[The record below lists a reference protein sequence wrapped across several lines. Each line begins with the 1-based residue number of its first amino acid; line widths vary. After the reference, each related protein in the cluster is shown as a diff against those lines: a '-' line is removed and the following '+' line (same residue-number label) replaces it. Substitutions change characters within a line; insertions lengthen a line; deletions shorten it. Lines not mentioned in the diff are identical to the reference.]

1 MRKTAVTGT
10 RARAK
15 TVRTMAVAFLA
26 GASVTSC
33 GWFGG
38 DDEVVLQGERIPIL
52 VHEKEVRPDAALGN
66 LQVVL
71 PPPVVNAE
79 WPQRGGNP
87 THVMQHLA
95 IPDALKRVWAV
106 DVGDGT
112 SDERLLLPAPIAAA
126 GRVFTMDVDQQVT
139 SLDAETGKKLW
150 TMNFMLK
157 EEKESA
163 IGGGLAYADGRLFI
177 TTGYAQVIAVEA
189 ETGEEIWRQTVPGP
203 MRAAPTVSG
212 GRVFVLTIDN
222 QLHVLDAADGH
233 TLWTHSGIV
242 EIAGLLGGV
251 SPAVEEGVVVVPYS
265 SGELFALRVA
275 NGRMLWS
282 DNLSPIRRSDV
293 VSLITDIRGLPVI
306 DGDRVYAI
314 SHGGRMVAIDMRSGQ
329 RAWDKTFGGVNTP
342 WVAGDY
348 LYVLTTGS
356 ELVCLTRKDGRIRW
370 VVALRPF
377 EDMKDKEKPIFWAGP
392 VLAGDRLIVTGSHGE
407 ALSISPYTGELL
419 GKLNLPDPVTLA
431 PIVANETVY
440 ILTDDAEL
448 IALR

>member
-1 MRKTAVTGT
+1 MRKTAATG
-10 RARAK
+10 AG
-15 TVRTMAVAFLA
+15 VRVKAVAVAVAVFA
-26 GASVTSC
+26 GAGLTSC

-38 DDEVVLQGERIPIL
+38 DDKVVLEGERIPIL
-52 VHEKEVRPDAALGN
+52 VHEKEVRPDAALGD

-71 PPPVVNAE
+71 PRPAVNAE

-112 SDERLLLPAPIAAA
+112 SDERLLLPSPIVAA
-126 GRVFTMDVDQQVT
+126 GRVFTMDVDVRVT

-150 TMNFMLK
+150 TAELMLK
-157 EEKESA
+157 EEHESA
-163 IGGGLAYADGRLFI
+163 IGGGLAYADGRVFL
-177 TTGYAQVIAVEA
+177 TTGYAQVIALDA
-189 ETGEEIWRQTVPGP
+189 ETGDEIWRQTVPGP
-203 MRAAPTVSG
+203 MRAAPTVSD
-212 GRVFVLTIDN
+212 GRVFVVTIDN
-222 QLHVLDAADGH
+222 QLHVLDAADGR

-242 EIAGLLGGV
+242 EIAGLLGGA
-251 SPAVEEGVVVVPYS
+251 SPAVEKGVVVVAYS
-265 SGELFALRVA
+265 SGELYALRVA
-275 NGRMLWS
+275 NGRRLWS
-282 DNLSPIRRSDV
+282 DNLSPVRRSDV

-314 SHGGRMVAIDMRSGQ
+314 SHGGRMVAIDMLSGQ
-329 RAWDKTFGGVNTP
+329 RAWDKTFGGIHTP
-342 WVAGDY
+342 WIAGDY
-348 LYVLTTGS
+348 IYVLTTES

-370 VVALRPF
+370 VVALKPF
-377 EDMKDKEKPIFWAGP
+377 EDMKDKKKPIFWAGP

-419 GKLNLPDPVTLA
+419 GKLDLPDPVTV
-431 PIVANETVY
+431 PPVVANETVY
-440 ILTDDAEL
+440 LLTDDAEL